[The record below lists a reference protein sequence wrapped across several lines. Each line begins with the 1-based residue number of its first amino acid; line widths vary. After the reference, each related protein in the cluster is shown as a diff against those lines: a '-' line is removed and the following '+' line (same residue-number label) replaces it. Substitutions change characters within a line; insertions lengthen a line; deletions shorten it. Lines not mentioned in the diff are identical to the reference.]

1 MNSKFHPKFFG
12 LNVRRDGSQPSIFVR
27 SFSPITK
34 EATHLK
40 HFPEFTDL
48 QQEVDR
54 TLLHFAQT
62 PSEITVLMARY
73 CEKLGKAG
81 KAA

>member
-1 MNSKFHPKFFG
+1 VEKSEKK
-12 LNVRRDGSQPSIFVR
+12 
-27 SFSPITK
+27 
-34 EATHLK
+34 ATHLK

-54 TLLHFAQT
+54 ALLHFAQT
-62 PSEITVLMARY
+62 PSEITVLMARD
-73 CEKLGKAG
+73 CEKLGRVD